1 MKNLLVELEDRGILK
16 SSNIKKA
23 LNAIDRKDFLT
34 DDSKSYFEINAPI
47 SIGYG
52 QTNSQ
57 PLTVV
62 FMLELLDVK
71 EGNKILDVGSG
82 SGWTTALLAF
92 LAGKK
97 SEVIGVE
104 RVKELVE
111 FGQKNLQKYNFSH
124 AKIIE
129 AQKGKFGIPQ
139 KKFDRIL
146 VSAAYHEI
154 PKDLLDQLEI
164 NGIMV
169 VPVASSIF
177 KVEKISEK
185 EIRKEEFVG
194 FTFVP
199 LIK

>member
-1 MKNLLVELEDRGILK
+1 
-16 SSNIKKA
+16 
-23 LNAIDRKDFLT
+23 
-34 DDSKSYFEINAPI
+34 
-47 SIGYG
+47 
-52 QTNSQ
+52 
-57 PLTVV
+57 
-62 FMLELLDVK
+62 MLELLDVK